1 MADNKSSDREGCAGW
16 FKWFVATFIALL
28 GALGGLVALLDR
40 GSDPAPG
47 EPSTPIVIT
56 INTENRS
63 GEAGTEASLQTA
75 VELPQD
81 VFVPEVV
88 PTPAP
93 IVNAP
98 NTNRPSEQDVADFLY
113 EAVLAET
120 AAYLYLDSSYVS
132 WYFTGQPLAFM
143 ESEIADLLN
152 AGMLVAKLYDESQ
165 SYIYDINFVD
175 DYRVEVDSCEIW
187 SLEYYSL
194 WDSSFLG
201 SEGPNL
207 YPQTIVIEQFTDG
220 WYITDILF
228 YDDLAFCN

>member
-1 MADNKSSDREGCAGW
+1 MSDNKSAKREGCAGW
-16 FKWFVATFIALL
+16 FKWFVGTFIALL
-28 GALGGLVALLDR
+28 GALGGLVALWDR
-40 GSDPAPG
+40 DNDPAP
-47 EPSTPIVIT
+47 PVPATPIVIT
-56 INTENRS
+56 INTG
-63 GEAGTEASLQTA
+63 GEAGSDTSPQTA
-75 VELPQD
+75 VELPED

-88 PTPAP
+88 PTPVP

-132 WYFTGQPLAFM
+132 WYFTGDLLAAM
-143 ESEIADLLN
+143 ESEIAELLN
-152 AGMLVAKLYDESQ
+152 AGTLVAKLYDESL
-165 SYIYDINFVD
+165 SYIYDIHFVD
-175 DYRVEVDSCEIW
+175 DYHIEVDSCETW
-187 SLEYYSL
+187 SLEYYDL

-228 YDDLAFCN
+228 YDDFAFCN